1 MTLSSALQQNLKRN
15 STTRFART
23 VGGLATQRR
32 ASRSTRLYTV
42 SSVQHPAAKRNRIPF
57 HDPTPE
63 ISTKEDN
70 KPLHLVKEVF
80 EKSENVPV
88 SKPDGKSAEA
98 ANQAKTTPRPEFA
111 ESPDSIAKYMLDL
124 KRALSLIRKREKV
137 LVGIDLEYFE
147 RDHQFLTEIGIAI
160 FNPIVNDPNG
170 VIPDIKSMH
179 IIVKENESK
188 KNYLTV
194 PDNKDRFSFG
204 KSLKLS
210 LAESQKGVEQ
220 ILNYYSERNQL
231 VIVGHSVDGDI
242 QMLRDRGFRVPR
254 HEVLDTYRLWRAT
267 QPAGPGSLGE
277 LLKFFGIPH
286 GVLHNAGND
295 AFYNIQLAL
304 KMLNPVVR
312 KDLEVDSGKRVIT
325 WNQPKKKLNWRKK
338 KEVIS
343 KSMYQTMLKSSISQ
357 LTETASFKPPS
368 TSNEKSS

>member
-1 MTLSSALQQNLKRN
+1 MKRN
-15 STTRFART
+15 STSRLART

-32 ASRSTRLYTV
+32 ASRSARLYTV
-42 SSVQHPAAKRNRIPF
+42 SAVQRATMKRNRIPF
-57 HDPTPE
+57 HDPVPE
-63 ISTKEDN
+63 ISTIEDD
-70 KPLHLVKEVF
+70 KPLQLVKEVS
-80 EKSENVPV
+80 EKSVNIPG

-98 ANQAKTTPRPEFA
+98 DDKAKATPRPQFS
-111 ESPDSIAKYMLDL
+111 ESPEKIAKYKLDL
-124 KRALSLIRKREKV
+124 KRALSLIQNRGKV

-147 RDHQFLTEIGIAI
+147 RDHQLLTEIGIAI

-170 VIPDIKSMH
+170 TIPDIKTMH
-179 IIVKENESK
+179 IIVKENEAK

-194 PDNKDRFSFG
+194 PDNKNRFSFG

-210 LAESQKGVEQ
+210 LAESKKGVEQ

-242 QMLRDRGFRVPR
+242 QMLRDRGFRMPQ

-312 KDLEVDSGKRVIT
+312 KDLEVDSDKRVIT
-325 WNQPKKKLNWRKK
+325 WDQPKKKLNWRNK

-343 KSMYQTMLKSSISQ
+343 KSMYQAMLKSSISQ
-357 LTETASFKPPS
+357 LTETASFKPSP
-368 TSNEKSS
+368 TNNEKTS